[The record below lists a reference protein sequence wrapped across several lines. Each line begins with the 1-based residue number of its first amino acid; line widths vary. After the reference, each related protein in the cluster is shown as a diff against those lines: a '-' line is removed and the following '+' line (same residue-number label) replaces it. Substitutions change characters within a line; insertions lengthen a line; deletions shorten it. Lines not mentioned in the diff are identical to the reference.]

1 MDKTNV
7 LPLND
12 FAGATVRFQGFEDL
26 VIACS
31 FDENVCRCRLLDRG
45 ILEIEIYK
53 EDASHQD

>member
-1 MDKTNV
+1 MNETNV
-7 LPLND
+7 LTQND
-12 FAGATVRFQGFEDL
+12 FVGSIVRFQGFEDL

-31 FDENVCRCRLLDRG
+31 FDGNVCRCIFTEGR